1 MTSDEDDV
9 VARPAGPRM
18 DLELRAGRLR
28 SALQLPLANPVP
40 TIQSMKVA
48 TEAKMTD

>member
-9 VARPAGPRM
+9 VARREGPGM
-18 DLELRAGRLR
+18 DLELRAGRPR
-28 SALQLPLANPVP
+28 SALQQPLANPVP

-48 TEAKMTD
+48 TEVKMSD